1 MRATDLLELSER
13 LARGDDKSGAGRGES
28 CARADP
34 KKAPRA
40 FLTVYASRRRPP
52 RYRGGQLA
60 QPVGWLRPPIGFP
73 E

>member
-1 MRATDLLELSER
+1 MRRPISSSFLSVSPGETTSR
-13 LARGDDKSGAGRGES
+13 ALVEESFARV
-28 CARADP
+28 ADP

-60 QPVGWLRPPIGFP
+60 QPVGWLRPLIGFP